1 MDLYYLEILLG
12 SNKDNGKFHSSIFSL
27 HIRIAAD
34 SKRYEDMNRG
44 EGEAMALYASNGMRI
59 PRRGEIGIDTGKIE
73 TLEDSGY
80 VMSGARH
87 KKMNAMRLRKENQVI
102 SAEEKR
108 AILNLQREEKIK
120 REGMIVSQFRELM
133 NTAVQRQE

>member
-1 MDLYYLEILLG
+1 M
-12 SNKDNGKFHSSIFSL
+12 
-27 HIRIAAD
+27 RP
-34 SKRYEDMNRG
+34 G
-44 EGEAMALYASNGMRI
+44 EGEAMEIYASNGMRI
-59 PRRGEIGIDTGKIE
+59 PRRGEIGLDTARIE
-73 TLEDSGY
+73 TLEDAGY

-102 SAEEKR
+102 NAEEKR

-133 NTAVQRQE
+133 NTAVQRGT

>member
-1 MDLYYLEILLG
+1 MP
-12 SNKDNGKFHSSIFSL
+12 
-27 HIRIAAD
+27 
-34 SKRYEDMNRG
+34 G
-44 EGEAMALYASNGMRI
+44 EGEAMALYASNGLRI
-59 PRRGEIGIDTGKIE
+59 PRRGEIGIDTKRIE
-73 TLEDSGY
+73 NLEDAGY

-102 SAEEKR
+102 NAEEKR

-133 NTAVQRQE
+133 NTSIQRQT